1 MYIRFVR
8 IAQVCGDFSWGVFDS
23 EELARVTYRR
33 WWIGIIIWLLWYW
46 SARFSIILQIDFF

>member
-8 IAQVCGDFSWGVFDS
+8 IAQVCGDFSWGVSDC
-23 EELARVTYRR
+23 EELVRVSHRR

-46 SARFSIILQIDFF
+46 SARFSIILQI